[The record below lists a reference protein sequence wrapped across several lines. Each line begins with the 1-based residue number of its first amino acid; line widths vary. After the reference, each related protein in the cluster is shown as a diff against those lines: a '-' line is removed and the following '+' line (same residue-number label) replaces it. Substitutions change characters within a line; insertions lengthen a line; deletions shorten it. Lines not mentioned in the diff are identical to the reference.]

1 MNELK
6 MNGPEESPTLR
17 RKVSFHL
24 IFEFTVHNKGYPQ
37 HYPGLNMEKQLTCM
51 C

>member
-6 MNGPEESPTLR
+6 MNEPEGSTTLR

-24 IFEFTVHNKGYPQ
+24 NFEFMVHKALNALST
-37 HYPGLNMEKQLTCM
+37 GLSVEKQLTCM

>member
-6 MNGPEESPTLR
+6 MNELEGSTTLR

-24 IFEFTVHNKGYPQ
+24 NFEFMVQ
-37 HYPGLNMEKQLTCM
+37 HKALNALPTGLSVEKQLTCM